1 MFSQTSML
9 QLTWMD
15 PLLNRRLAKFKKD
28 FNKLLYTT
36 KMRCSKSEKGEKHL
50 CGYQK
55 GEVSLRVSQMPTKPS
70 GCITWDKND
79 LPSVTCAPHY
89 MLGLVGLLRQ

>member
-28 FNKLLYTT
+28 FNKLLYTI
-36 KMRCSKSEKGEKHL
+36 KRCKRTFKIKGLKKRKSQEMWVKEMGTGSEGES
-50 CGYQK
+50 
-55 GEVSLRVSQMPTKPS
+55 EF
-70 GCITWDKND
+70 
-79 LPSVTCAPHY
+79 
-89 MLGLVGLLRQ
+89 